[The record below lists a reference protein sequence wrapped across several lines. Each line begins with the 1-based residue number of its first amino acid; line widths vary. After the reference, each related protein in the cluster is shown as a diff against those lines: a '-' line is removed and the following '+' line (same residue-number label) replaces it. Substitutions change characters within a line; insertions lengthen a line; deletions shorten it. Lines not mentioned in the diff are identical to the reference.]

1 MTYHDGNKLVILSA
15 RGTNP
20 PAANSSARDIPG
32 GPLYPVTEVLAV
44 LDQGE
49 QVLKVWTRKC
59 AQDLQALT
67 FDADAALRLVRDA
80 LTSGRF
86 KGAEWCTDNGYSWA
100 ACDAY
105 TLRRNEWVPVLRR
118 EEACNYYVK
127 FAIGKTGKLL
137 LLVSC
142 HLSS

>member
-1 MTYHDGNKLVILSA
+1 MTYQNGKKTVILSA

-20 PAANSSARDIPG
+20 PADAASPRGISG
-32 GPLYPVTEVLAV
+32 GPLYPAPEVMAL

-49 QVLKVWTRKC
+49 RVLKVWTRKC
-59 AQDLQALT
+59 TQDLQALA
-67 FDADAALRLVRDA
+67 FDDDAALRLVRDA
-80 LTSGRF
+80 LTTGRF
-86 KGAEWCTDNGYSWA
+86 RCTEWCTNNGHAWA

-105 TLRRNEWVPVLRR
+105 TLRRSEWVQGLGR
-118 EEACNYYVK
+118 EDVCNYYVK
-127 FAIGKTGKLL
+127 FAIGKTGMLL